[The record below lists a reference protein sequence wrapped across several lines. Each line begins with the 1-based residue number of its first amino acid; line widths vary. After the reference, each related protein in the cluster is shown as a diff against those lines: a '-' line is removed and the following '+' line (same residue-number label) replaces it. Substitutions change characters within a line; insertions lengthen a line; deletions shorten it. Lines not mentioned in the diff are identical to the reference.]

1 MAGSLLAYLYP
12 HIRGSQEDVATLSLS
27 YLLAQSDILCS
38 AFTKVLSMHLRFSPD
53 TTIHYDTQVVGQQR
67 ERPDI
72 VGVDEN
78 GMERIICEAKFFA
91 ALTENQPNGYL
102 SRLAGIENSGL
113 IFLCPESRRVGLWKQ
128 VNSLI
133 PGEAKLIDDM
143 CVKTG
148 TTHVSIISW
157 TEVLNTLL
165 LTVDRSAPEMKDDL
179 LQLIGFCK
187 EMENTSFVPFKNED
201 FGADIAK
208 GIDRYYMVIDSTT
221 ELLLHQ
227 VKYTAS
233 KKGLRATPIWN
244 GHVQYIKVNGLCL
257 GIFFYREL
265 WKKDSSVY
273 TPFWLMLCND
283 SWKQNEPVVAYL
295 NSLPVQQTERNHD
308 GNMFIALE
316 APVGCT
322 LEETADA
329 LAKEILRHVESY
341 AAFIRSRY
349 HRD

>member
-12 HIRGSQEDVATLSLS
+12 RIRGSQEDVATLSLS
-27 YLLAQSDILCS
+27 YLLAQSDILRS
-38 AFTKVLSMHLRFSPD
+38 AFTKALSSHLHLSPD
-53 TTIHYDTQVVGQQR
+53 ASIHFNTQVIGQQR

-72 VGVDEN
+72 VGVDDS

-102 SRLAGIENSGL
+102 RRLAGTANSGL
-113 IFLCPESRRVGLWKQ
+113 IFLCPETRRVGLWRQ
-128 VNSLI
+128 VISLI
-133 PGEAKLIDDM
+133 PGEAELIDDM

-157 TEVLNTLL
+157 TEVLDTLL
-165 LTVDRSAPEMKDDL
+165 LTVDRSAPELKDDL
-179 LQLIGFCK
+179 LQLIGCCK

-208 GIDRYYMVIDSTT
+208 GIDRYYMVIDNTT
-221 ELLLHQ
+221 ELLLRQ
-227 VKYTAS
+227 DKYPAS
-233 KKGLRATPIWN
+233 KKGLRATPLWN

-273 TPFWLMLCND
+273 TPFWLKLCND

-295 NSLPVQQTERNHD
+295 NSLPAQQTERNHD
-308 GNMFIALE
+308 GNLFIALE

-322 LEETADA
+322 LEETADT
-329 LAKEILRHVESY
+329 LAKEILMHVKSY
-341 AAFIRSRY
+341 TEFYKSW
-349 HRD
+349 

>member
-12 HIRGSQEDVATLSLS
+12 RIRGSQEDVATLSLS

-38 AFTKVLSMHLRFSPD
+38 AFTKALSMHLHLSPD
-53 TTIHYDTQVVGQQR
+53 TSIHYNTQVIGQQR

-78 GMERIICEAKFFA
+78 GVERIICEAKFFA

-102 SRLAGIENSGL
+102 RRLVGIENSGL

-128 VNSLI
+128 VISLI
-133 PGEAKLIDDM
+133 PGEAELIDDM

-148 TTHVSIISW
+148 STHVSIISW
-157 TEVLNTLL
+157 TEVLDTLL
-165 LTVDRSAPEMKDDL
+165 LAVDRSAPELKDDL

-201 FGADIAK
+201 FGTDIAK
-208 GIDRYYMVIDSTT
+208 GIDRYYMVIDSVT
-221 ELLLHQ
+221 ELLLRQ
-227 VKYTAS
+227 DRYTAS
-233 KKGLRATPIWN
+233 KKGLRATPLWN
-244 GHVQYIKVNGLCL
+244 GHIQYIKVNGLCL
-257 GIFFYREL
+257 GINFNREL

-273 TPFWLMLCND
+273 TPFWLLLKNEA
-283 SWKQNEPVVAYL
+283 WKLSEPLVAYL
-295 NSLPVQQTERNHD
+295 NSLPAQQTERNHD
-308 GNMFIALE
+308 GDLFIALE

-329 LAKEILRHVESY
+329 LAKEILKHVESCT
-341 AAFIRSRY
+341 AFIKSQGKA
-349 HRD
+349 

>member
-12 HIRGSQEDVATLSLS
+12 RIRGSQEDVATLSLS
-27 YLLAQSDILCS
+27 YLLAQSDILRS
-38 AFTKVLSMHLRFSPD
+38 AFTKALSSHLHLSPD
-53 TTIHYDTQVVGQQR
+53 ASIHFNTQVIGQQR

-72 VGVDEN
+72 VGVDDS

-102 SRLAGIENSGL
+102 RRLARIENSGL
-113 IFLCPESRRVGLWKQ
+113 IFLCPETRRVGLWRQ
-128 VNSLI
+128 VISLI
-133 PGEAKLIDDM
+133 PGEAELIDDM

-157 TEVLNTLL
+157 TEVLDTLL
-165 LTVDRSAPEMKDDL
+165 LTVDRSAPELKDDL

-208 GIDRYYMVIDSTT
+208 GIDRYYMVIDNTT
-221 ELLLHQ
+221 ELLLRQ
-227 VKYTAS
+227 DKYPAS
-233 KKGLRATPIWN
+233 KKGLRATPLWN

-273 TPFWLMLCND
+273 TPFWLKLCND

-295 NSLPVQQTERNHD
+295 NSLPAQQTERNHD
-308 GNMFIALE
+308 GNLFIALE

-322 LEETADA
+322 LEETADT
-329 LAKEILRHVESY
+329 LAKEILMHVKSY
-341 AAFIRSRY
+341 TEFYKSW
-349 HRD
+349 

>member
-12 HIRGSQEDVATLSLS
+12 RIRGSQEDVATLSLS
-27 YLLAQSDILCS
+27 YLLAQSDILRS
-38 AFTKVLSMHLRFSPD
+38 AFTKALSSHLHLSPD
-53 TTIHYDTQVVGQQR
+53 ASIHFNTQVIGQQR

-72 VGVDEN
+72 VGVDDCE
-78 GMERIICEAKFFA
+78 MERIICEAKFFA

-102 SRLAGIENSGL
+102 RRLAGTGNSGL
-113 IFLCPESRRVGLWKQ
+113 IFLCPETRRVGLWRQ
-128 VNSLI
+128 VISLI
-133 PGEAKLIDDM
+133 PGEAELIDDM

-157 TEVLNTLL
+157 TEVLDTLL
-165 LTVDRSAPEMKDDL
+165 LTVDRSAPELKDDL
-179 LQLIGFCK
+179 LQLIGCCK

-208 GIDRYYMVIDSTT
+208 GIDRYYMVIDNTT
-221 ELLLHQ
+221 ELLLRQ
-227 VKYTAS
+227 DKYPAS
-233 KKGLRATPIWN
+233 KKGLRATPLWN

-273 TPFWLMLCND
+273 TPFWLKLCND

-295 NSLPVQQTERNHD
+295 NSLPAQQTERNHD
-308 GNMFIALE
+308 GNLFIALE

-322 LEETADA
+322 LEETADT
-329 LAKEILRHVESY
+329 LAKEILMHVKSY
-341 AAFIRSRY
+341 TEFYKSW
-349 HRD
+349 